1 MRKGRFGPELTL
13 SMIRVYA
20 IFLRE
25 ARPLGVRELQ
35 RLAGFKS
42 PSTAKYHI
50 DRLVELGLLR
60 PVPQG
65 YVASGE
71 KPYIL
76 SVYTALGGYLIPRIV
91 PLGVFIIAY
100 SLIYS
105 LLAPEAAPA
114 LIPLMVVGLLVLAEG
129 VRLARLIPWRRRSTA

>member
-1 MRKGRFGPELTL
+1 MKRGRLGPELTL

-25 ARPLGVRELQ
+25 GRPLGVRELQ

-50 DRLVELGLLR
+50 DRLVELGLLKLA
-60 PVPQG
+60 PGG
-65 YVASGE
+65 YVATGE

-76 SVYTALGGYLIPRIV
+76 STYLALGGYLVPRII
-91 PLGVFIIAY
+91 PLGFFIIGYSIAY
-100 SLIYS
+100 SS
-105 LLAPEAAPA
+105 LSPESFPAMLPLLVVGA
-114 LIPLMVVGLLVLAEG
+114 LIVLEG
-129 VRLARLIPWRRRSTA
+129 VRIARLIPWRRRSTA

>member
-1 MRKGRFGPELTL
+1 
-13 SMIRVYA
+13 MIRVYA

-25 ARPLGVRELQ
+25 GRPLGVRELQ

-60 PVPQG
+60 LVPEG
-65 YVASGE
+65 YVATGE

-76 SVYTALGGYLIPRIV
+76 STYIALGGYLVPRIM
-91 PLGVFIIAY
+91 PLGFFIVGY
-100 SLIYS
+100 SLAHTILS
-105 LLAPEAAPA
+105 PVLLPAMAPL
-114 LIPLMVVGLLVLAEG
+114 LIVGLLIVVEG
-129 VRLARLIPWRRRSTA
+129 VRLARLIPWKRRSTA